1 LSAKLQAAK
10 KVESFQLKP
19 NDGTPNSWLPLL
31 LVRGAVGATE
41 SEATTL
47 LERNGW
53 VGTWIYTIYPFWH
66 FHTKGHEVLIGVA
79 GSALIGFGS
88 VDGIEVEMKP
98 GDLALIPAGVGHK
111 RIRGD
116 DGFQVAGGYPVGQ
129 SGNIVRPGELELHEV
144 EQALSLLSLPESD
157 PLTGE
162 SGGLLDHW
170 RQFRGDAAISRTIAF
185 KS

>member
-1 LSAKLQAAK
+1 MGAKLQAAR

-19 NDGTPNSWLPLL
+19 CDGILNSWLPLL
-31 LVRGAVGATE
+31 LVRGAVEATE
-41 SEATTL
+41 SEATAL

-53 VGTWIYTIYPFWH
+53 VGTWIYTVYPFWH

-79 GSALIGFGS
+79 GRALIGFGG
-88 VDGIEVEMKP
+88 DKGIEVEVKP

-129 SGNIVRPGELELHEV
+129 SGNIVRPGELEPHGV
-144 EQALSLLSLPESD
+144 EQALSLLPLPERD

-170 RQFRGDAAISRTIAF
+170 RPFRGDAATSRTIAF